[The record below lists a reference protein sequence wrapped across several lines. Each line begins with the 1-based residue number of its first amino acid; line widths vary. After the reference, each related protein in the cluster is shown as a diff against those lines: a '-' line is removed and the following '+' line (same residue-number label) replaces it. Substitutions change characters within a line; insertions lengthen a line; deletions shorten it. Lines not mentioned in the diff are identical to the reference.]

1 MRTISAR
8 AVWVMV
14 SALALG
20 GCSDNLKSWLSDGTG
35 SIDPPNRP
43 APAVEDVHLL
53 PGVPNGF
60 ECPIVPN
67 GFDPAGSIYRL
78 DKSGTF
84 YRVTAYGEEPAIL
97 AMKGY
102 RRDIRITDYTFSDE
116 QKSSAGVSFALLKNV
131 IPGLSASASAEAKK
145 SLKVDVKVSDMRA
158 ESIDDQVADHI
169 LERFRA
175 DVKPK
180 AGSKYFLVRETIR
193 AGAISYGITREDLK
207 KLGAEAQVAA
217 LGGGN
222 ANVTIK
228 DQNGLVAISQTFTPD
243 RVPVCIKAAEIVIEP
258 VRSGAAATVTL
269 KDTRDTELP
278 AIKKIGSDEAK
289 PTSGTTASLPAA
301 QPSSPSSDAA
311 ARP

>member
-1 MRTISAR
+1 MRSNKRLAAC
-8 AVWVMV
+8 AVIAAAAV
-14 SALALG
+14 A
-20 GCSDNLKSWLSDGTG
+20 GCADTFAVPPTDPIIG
-35 SIDPPNRP
+35 SIDKNPQ
-43 APAVEDVHLL
+43 LL

-102 RRDIRITDYTFSDE
+102 RRDIKIADYTFSDE
-116 QKSSAGVSFALLKNV
+116 QKSSAGVSFAMLKNV
-131 IPGLSASASAEAKK
+131 IPGLSASATADAKK
-145 SLKVDVKVSDMRA
+145 SLKVDVNVSDMRA

-169 LERFRA
+169 LERFRTE
-175 DVKPK
+175 VKPK

-193 AGAISYGITREDLK
+193 AGAISYGIKREDLK
-207 KLGAEAQVAA
+207 KLGAEAEVAA

-222 ANVTIK
+222 ANVVVN
-228 DQNGLVAISQTFTPD
+228 DQNGLVAISQKFAPD
-243 RVPVCIKAAEIVIEP
+243 RVPVCIKAAEIVVEAS
-258 VRSGAAATVTL
+258 RGGAPATITL
-269 KDTRDTELP
+269 KDARDTEMP
-278 AIKKIGSDEAK
+278 AITKIGGDEAK
-289 PTSGTTASLPAA
+289 KIPGATASLPAA
-301 QPSSPSSDAA
+301 QPSTSSSAAA